1 VAKLKLQFAERQFGG
16 SFVRLFMKFP
26 LFSGWRILCHRGRD
40 GSVGTAKAVLY
51 ACGHYSGT
59 KVKNQFT
66 PGAAAGDVLG
76 ARCVSAAACSRFAQ
90 NALRFLYIIFGLA
103 AYEFGWRRQSR
114 TRWRSGSREPNA
126 ELGGWGPITGGG
138 GIGWWGPIAG
148 NALNLAAETLLY
160 PY

>member
-1 VAKLKLQFAERQFGG
+1 
-16 SFVRLFMKFP
+16 M
-26 LFSGWRILCHRGRD
+26 
-40 GSVGTAKAVLY
+40 
-51 ACGHYSGT
+51 
-59 KVKNQFT
+59 
-66 PGAAAGDVLG
+66 PGDAAGDVWGPG
-76 ARCVSAAACSRFAQ
+76 AVQRRHVPGLLKTPSEF
-90 NALRFLYIIFGLA
+90 YIFSGLA
-103 AYEFGWRRQSR
+103 AYEIGWRRQSR